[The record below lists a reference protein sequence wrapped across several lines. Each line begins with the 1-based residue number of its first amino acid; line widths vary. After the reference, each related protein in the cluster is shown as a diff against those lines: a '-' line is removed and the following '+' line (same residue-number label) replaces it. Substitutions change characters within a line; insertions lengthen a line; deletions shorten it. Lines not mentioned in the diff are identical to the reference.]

1 MEARMAPIWSL
12 REFLM
17 RKRQALAAFRARLRE
32 QPPPPTPL
40 RATVT
45 VAAGTGLRPVRV
57 RDHTVVS
64 DSGPA
69 LGGYD
74 LGPNAPELL
83 LAAMASCIAH
93 SALAI
98 AADRELALDDLQV
111 EVSGQIDY
119 RGAMGVSAEAPI
131 APTDLRY
138 TLRYRGEV
146 SESDM
151 AALQAD
157 LERLCP
163 VLLAV
168 LQPQPLR
175 GQVERLAERT

>member
-1 MEARMAPIWSL
+1 MAPIWGL
-12 REFLM
+12 REFLA
-17 RKRQALAAFRARLRE
+17 RKRQALAAFRARLHT
-32 QPPPPTPL
+32 QPPTPVPL
-40 RATVT
+40 RAAVT
-45 VAAGTGLRPVRV
+45 VAAGTGLRPVKV
-57 RDHTVVS
+57 REHTVLS

-98 AADRELALDDLQV
+98 AADRDLALDDLQV
-111 EVSGQIDY
+111 EVTGQIDY
-119 RGAMGVSAEAPI
+119 RGAMAVSADAPI
-131 APTDLRY
+131 APTNLRY
-138 TLRYRGEV
+138 TIRYRGEV
-146 SESDM
+146 SDNEM

-168 LQPQPLR
+168 LQPQSLH
-175 GQVERLAERT
+175 GQVERVNE

>member
-1 MEARMAPIWSL
+1 MAPIWSL
-12 REFLM
+12 REFLA
-17 RKRQALAAFRARLRE
+17 RKREALSAFRSRLRD
-32 QPPPPTPL
+32 QPPSPVKL
-40 RATVT
+40 HATVT

-57 RDHTVVS
+57 RGHTVIS

-83 LAAMASCIAH
+83 VAAMASCIAH

-98 AADRELALDDLQV
+98 AADRELAIDDLQV

-119 RGAMGVSAEAPI
+119 RGALAVNADASV
-131 APTDLRY
+131 APTGLHY
-138 TLRYRGEV
+138 TIKYRGEATDA
-146 SESDM
+146 EM
-151 AALQAD
+151 RALQAD

-163 VLLAV
+163 VLLAI
-168 LQPQPLR
+168 LQPQPLS
-175 GQVERLAERT
+175 GQIQRLEA

>member
-1 MEARMAPIWSL
+1 MASIWNL
-12 REFLM
+12 REFLD

-32 QPPPPTPL
+32 QPPTPVPL
-40 RATVT
+40 RATVA

-57 RDHTVVS
+57 RDHTVLS
-64 DSGPA
+64 DSGPT

-93 SALAI
+93 SALAL
-98 AADRELALDDLQV
+98 AADRELALDDLHV
-111 EVSGQIDY
+111 EVTGQIDY
-119 RGAMGVSAEAPI
+119 RGALGVSAEAPV
-131 APTDLRY
+131 APTGLSY

-146 SESDM
+146 SDSDM
-151 AALQAD
+151 AKLQTD

-168 LQPQPLR
+168 LQPQPLHGR
-175 GQVERLAERT
+175 VERLTERV

>member
-1 MEARMAPIWSL
+1 MAPIWSL
-12 REFLM
+12 REFLR
-17 RKRQALAAFRARLRE
+17 RKRQALAAFRAQLAA
-32 QPPPPTPL
+32 QPPTPVTL
-40 RATVT
+40 RAAVT

-57 RDHTVVS
+57 RDHTVLS

-83 LAAMASCIAH
+83 LAAMASCVAH

-98 AADRELALDDLQV
+98 AADRELALDELQV
-111 EVSGQIDY
+111 EVTGQIDY
-119 RGAMGVSAEAPI
+119 RGTLVVSDEAPV
-131 APTDLRY
+131 APTGLRY
-138 TLRYRGEV
+138 TIRYRGEV
-146 SESDM
+146 SDGEM

-168 LQPQPLR
+168 LQPQSLS
-175 GQVERLAERT
+175 GQVERM

>member
-1 MEARMAPIWSL
+1 MAPIWSL
-12 REFLM
+12 REFLA

-32 QPPPPTPL
+32 QPPAPTPL

-57 RDHTVVS
+57 RDHTVLS

-111 EVSGQIDY
+111 EVTGQIDY
-119 RGAMGVSAEAPI
+119 RGAMAVSDEAPI
-131 APTDLRY
+131 APTNLRY
-138 TLRYRGEV
+138 TIRYRGEV
-146 SESDM
+146 SDGEM

-168 LQPQPLR
+168 LQPQALR
-175 GQVERLAERT
+175 GQVERIEA

>member
-1 MEARMAPIWSL
+1 MAPIWGL
-12 REFLM
+12 REFLA
-17 RKRQALAAFRARLRE
+17 RKRQALAAFRARLHT
-32 QPPPPTPL
+32 QPPTPVPL

-45 VAAGTGLRPVRV
+45 VAAGTGLRPVKV
-57 RDHTVVS
+57 REHTVLS

-98 AADRELALDDLQV
+98 AADRDLALDDLQV
-111 EVSGQIDY
+111 EVTGQIDY
-119 RGAMGVSAEAPI
+119 RGAMAVSADAPI
-131 APTDLRY
+131 APTNLRY
-138 TLRYRGEV
+138 TIRYRGEV
-146 SESDM
+146 SDNEM

-168 LQPQPLR
+168 LQPQPLH
-175 GQVERLAERT
+175 GQVERVNE